1 MVMHHKP
8 LNPGLAI
15 LTCVPLDH
23 MFTGDIYFA
32 VLPGMGETNQEN
44 VRSYVLPR
52 DAKKFG
58 HGGGRYH
65 GSQRR
70 QETSQVD
77 QMAHIR
83 NAILGQLQL
92 DGDQIMDIAMGRR

>member
-1 MVMHHKP
+1 
-8 LNPGLAI
+8 
-15 LTCVPLDH
+15 

-44 VRSYVLPR
+44 VRLYVLPR

-58 HGGGRYH
+58 HGRRYH
-65 GSQRR
+65 LSQRR
-70 QETSQVD
+70 QKTSHVN
-77 QMAHIR
+77 QMAHIQ

-92 DGDQIMDIAMGRR
+92 NGDQIVDNWTLTCRNWANEST